1 VTFKPDI
8 TGRRQQLTRQ
18 LIIARV
24 QVIATARIRRALLR
38 NVYMVTTQAG
48 SKRLYCDTIARPPAR
63 IVVVIGRRCVGGP
76 VDGGLSNNHGT
87 CLSNEKRISTTV
99 ESSHAARD

>member
-1 VTFKPDI
+1 MLKPDFFLK

-18 LIIARV
+18 LITARV
-24 QVIATARIRRALLR
+24 QVIASTLPPHTSAAHFSE
-38 NVYMVTTQAG
+38 MVTTLA
-48 SKRLYCDTIARPPAR
+48 PAR
-63 IVVVIGRRCVGGP
+63 IVVVSGRRCVGGP